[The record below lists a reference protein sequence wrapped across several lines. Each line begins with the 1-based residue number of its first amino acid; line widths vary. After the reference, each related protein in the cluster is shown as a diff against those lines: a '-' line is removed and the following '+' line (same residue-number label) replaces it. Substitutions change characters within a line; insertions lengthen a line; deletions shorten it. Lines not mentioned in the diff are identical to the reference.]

1 MPEIMQE
8 RPPFVTFEVRAEE
21 DRQASI
27 DAGHYVTKDVDYALI
42 TPAGSKDRVERV
54 ASEWF
59 VYLARQVDEGR
70 FPAAWLDAFKSK
82 YEAWKKGQEVPV
94 SGTSVRQ
101 WNVLS
106 PSQCKNLLDLH
117 ILTIEDLAA
126 ANEESLARLGMGGR
140 DLQRRAREWLAASGD
155 VGKVSE
161 RASALAAEN
170 EALKSRVAAMEAQIA
185 QIAAAQTAP
194 GRPTARAA

>member
-1 MPEIMQE
+1 MPEILQE
-8 RPPFVTFEVRAEE
+8 RPPFVVFETRAEE

-27 DAGHYVTKDVDYALI
+27 EAGHYVTKDVDYALI

-59 VYLARQVDEGR
+59 IHLARQVDEGR

-82 YEAWKKGQEVPV
+82 FEGWKKGQEVPV

-117 ILTIEDLAA
+117 LLTIEDLAA

-140 DLQRRAREWLAASGD
+140 DLQRRAREWLAASGN
-155 VGKVSE
+155 VGQVAE
-161 RASALAAEN
+161 RAAALAAEN
-170 EALKSRVAAMEAQIA
+170 EALKARMATMEEQLAGLS
-185 QIAAAQTAP
+185 AAANS
-194 GRPTARAA
+194 RPARAA

>member
-8 RPPFVTFEVRAEE
+8 RPPFVSFETRPEE

-27 DAGHYVTKDVDYALI
+27 EAGHYVTKDVDYALI

-70 FPAAWLDAFKSK
+70 FPATWLDAFKSK
-82 YEAWKKGQEVPV
+82 FEGWKKGQEVPV

-140 DLQRRAREWLAASGD
+140 DLQRRAREWLAASGN
-155 VGKVSE
+155 VGQVAE
-161 RASALAAEN
+161 RAAALAAEN
-170 EALKSRVAAMEAQIA
+170 EALKSRMAAMEAQLA
-185 QIAAAQTAP
+185 TLSAAAAANPRQ
-194 GRPTARAA
+194 ARAA

>member
-27 DAGHYVTKDVDYALI
+27 EAGHYVTKDVDYAII

-54 ASEWF
+54 AVDWF
-59 VYLARQVDEGR
+59 ANLARQVEEGR
-70 FPAAWLDAFKSK
+70 FPQNWLDAFRSK
-82 YEAWKKGQEVPV
+82 FDYWKKGQELPV
-94 SGTSVRQ
+94 DGTSVRQ

-106 PSQCKNLLDLH
+106 PSQCKTLLDLH
-117 ILTIEDLAA
+117 VLTIEDLAV
-126 ANEESLARLGMGGR
+126 ANEETIARLGMGGR
-140 DLQRRAREWLAASGD
+140 DLQRRAREWLKASTD

-161 RASALAAEN
+161 RSAALEAEN
-170 EALKSRVAAMEAQIA
+170 EALKTRMAEMEKQLLQLQAASARRSP
-185 QIAAAQTAP
+185 AAA
-194 GRPTARAA
+194 